1 MNGFDYLMAKGNQAF
16 PDRHNAKNF
25 NELCDAI
32 LSHRVQIFINETM
45 TDAERKAEK
54 RKLYWFSAATRPDA
68 DGEER
73 RRKPENIAPC
83 AFGMLDVDG
92 CSPGALA
99 YLLPVAAQYSAL
111 MYRTASCTDDE
122 PRIRLVCELTRAVGA
137 DDRKALG
144 EALETLLMQKAG
156 FTLASLKESR
166 ARWEKG
172 ADYAVFD
179 RTVYGAQSYCYCPH
193 EGALHERYEGE
204 AIDPDALPLPGNLQK
219 IARTTTSK
227 GNGKKTR
234 QNDAEAADSDDMSAA
249 PDEYVIDDLKSAL
262 WFPKMLEKAYS
273 NTAWIEQGYR
283 LASLKGTE
291 FEEQARQMFIDWSVT
306 AADAY
311 TDEELDD
318 VAAKEWNR
326 LEPDKTSYRAIFAD
340 AQALGWE
347 NPATK
352 RAEERQLPH
361 VETRSDGLYYV
372 TPKMNNQTGEIE
384 EPAVW
389 LCSPVKVIGRG
400 TDGSEEYVVMSWTCN
415 RRPVTEAIPLSET
428 GEREGWRRMKAGG
441 LEVTS
446 KASLR
451 AVLGDYLQRR
461 GDNTRWNVAKRTG
474 WQYGA
479 YVMPDGEVI
488 GTPSKPVIFCG
499 QSAAAQGYT
508 VKGTPESWRENV
520 ARLVA
525 GNPSM
530 VTAVAAAFAA
540 PLLSLVGADGF
551 GIHFYEHS
559 SAGKTTTASAAASV
573 WGAPDA
579 TKLTWYGTALG
590 MVNEA
595 VAHNDGFMSLDEIG
609 QNSRRRDV
617 AESAYALFNGVGKL
631 QGRRE
636 GGNRELMR
644 FTTLALSTG
653 ETDLESFIREDGGRV
668 NAGQLVR
675 LLNIPLT
682 RALRWHGLA
691 DGAAHVDALKTAYQ
705 HHHGATGRKWVDTLA
720 RSPKTAQEAVAAA
733 RARWKSLLTAQHGEQ
748 AGRVADRFA
757 ILEAALILSLPLTGW
772 DAGDC
777 RAAIEHSF
785 NAWIAQYGKGNRERV
800 QLVDAVENFLLVNE
814 SRFDLLAGDDDYT
827 GLITDKARR
836 AGWRVI
842 KGNPDGRDVYY
853 VLPGVFKDEVIPGK
867 EPTQAAKILHE
878 AGVLW
883 KKDRTRY
890 QALTPRIGGKQHRTY
905 ALMLVPV
912 EDDQEDDDRLYA
924 DLI

>member
-1 MNGFDYLMAKGNQAF
+1 MTGFDYLMAKGNPAF
-16 PDRHNAKNF
+16 PERHNAKDF

-32 LSHRVQIFINETM
+32 LTCRVQISINDTM
-45 TDAERKAEK
+45 TDTERKAEK

-68 DGEER
+68 TGEER

-83 AFGMLDVDG
+83 AFCMLDVDG
-92 CSPGALA
+92 CSQGALT
-99 YLLPVAAQYSAL
+99 YTLPVAARHSVL
-111 MYRTASCTDDE
+111 MYRTASYTDGE
-122 PRIRLVCELTRAVGA
+122 PRIRLVCELSRTVEAN
-137 DDRKALG
+137 DRKALG
-144 EALETLLMQKAG
+144 EALETMLMQAAG
-156 FTLASLKESR
+156 FTLVSVKESR
-166 ARWEKG
+166 ARWERG
-172 ADYAVFD
+172 GDYAVFD
-179 RTVYGAQSYCYCPH
+179 RSVYGAQSYCYCPH
-193 EGALHERYEGE
+193 EGALSERYSGS
-204 AIDPDALPLPGNLQK
+204 AIDPDALPDP
-219 IARTTTSK
+219 ARPRDAQTATSK
-227 GNGKKTR
+227 AKKTKAR
-234 QNDAEAADSDDMSAA
+234 QGDADAADFDDMSAA

-273 NTAWIEQGYR
+273 NSAWIDQGHR

-291 FEEQARQMFIDWSVT
+291 LEEQARQLWIDWSVA

-311 TDEELDD
+311 PDEELDE
-318 VAAKEWNR
+318 VAAKEWDR
-326 LEPDKTSYRAIFAD
+326 LKPDKTSYKAIFAN

-347 NPATK
+347 NPA
-352 RAEERQLPH
+352 AERTAARMLPH
-361 VETRSDGLYYV
+361 VETRDDGLYYV

-400 TDGSEEYVVMSWTCN
+400 TDGSEEFVILTWTCN
-415 RRPVTEAIPLSET
+415 RHAVTQAIPLSET

-441 LEVTS
+441 LNVTS

-451 AVLGDYLQRR
+451 AVLGDYLQRS
-461 GDNTRWNVAKRTG
+461 GKSTRWNVAKTTG
-474 WQYGA
+474 WQFGA
-479 YVMPDGEVI
+479 YIMPDGEVI

-508 VKGTPESWRENV
+508 VKGTPESWRDNV

-530 VTAVAAAFAA
+530 VTAIAAAFAA

-551 GIHFYEHS
+551 GIHFYEQS
-559 SAGKTTTASAAASV
+559 SAGKTTTANTAASV
-573 WGAPDA
+573 WGSPDR

-590 MVNEA
+590 MLNEA

-636 GGNRELMR
+636 GGNREIMR

-653 ETDLESFIREDGGRV
+653 ETNLESFIREDGGRV

-682 RALRWHGLA
+682 RASCYHNLPDGSAFVEALRNAW
-691 DGAAHVDALKTAYQ
+691 Q
-705 HHHGATGRKWVDTLA
+705 NHHGATGRKWVSWLA
-720 RSPKTAQEAVAAA
+720 DNPKAAQEAVATAKK
-733 RARWKSLLTAQHGEQ
+733 RWKAMLSGKHEEQ

-772 DAGDC
+772 EAGDC
-777 RAAIEHSF
+777 RGAIEHSF
-785 NAWIAQYGKGNRERV
+785 NEWITQYGKGNRERV
-800 QLVDAVENFLLVNE
+800 QLVEEVENFLLMNE
-814 SRFDLLAGDDDYT
+814 SRFDFLAGDDDYPDLT
-827 GLITDKARR
+827 TDTARR
-836 AGWRVI
+836 AGWRVTGG
-842 KGNPDGRDVYY
+842 KPDDGEVYY
-853 VLPGVFKDEVIPGK
+853 VLPGVFRDEVIPGRD
-867 EPTQAAKILHE
+867 PTQSAKILHE
-878 AGVLW
+878 AGVLL
-883 KKDRTRY
+883 KKDKKRF
-890 QALTPRIGGKQHRTY
+890 QSLTPRIRGIQFRAY
-905 ALMLVPV
+905 ALRLVPV
-912 EDDQEDDDRLYA
+912 DDDQDDDDRLYA
-924 DLI
+924 ELI

>member
-1 MNGFDYLMAKGNQAF
+1 MTGFDYLMAKGNPAF
-16 PDRHNAKNF
+16 PDRHSAKDF

-32 LSHRVQIFINETM
+32 LTHRAQISINETM

-68 DGEER
+68 TGEER
-73 RRKPENIAPC
+73 RRRPENIAPC

-92 CSPGALA
+92 CSPGALV
-99 YLLPVAAQYSAL
+99 YLLPVAARHSVL
-111 MYRTASCTDDE
+111 MYRTASCTDEE
-122 PRIRLVCELTRAVGA
+122 PRIRLVCELSRAVDANG
-137 DDRKALG
+137 RKALG
-144 EALETLLMQKAG
+144 EALEAMLMQAAG
-156 FTLASLKESR
+156 FELISLADSR
-166 ARWEKG
+166 ARWERG

-193 EGALHERYEGE
+193 EGALSERYSGS
-204 AIDPDALPLPGNLQK
+204 AIDPDALPAPVRPRDAQG
-219 IARTTTSK
+219 TTSK
-227 GNGKKTR
+227 AKKPKAR
-234 QNDAEAADSDDMSAA
+234 KRDAEAADFDDMSAA
-249 PDEYVIDDLKSAL
+249 PDEHVIDDLKSAL
-262 WFPKMLEKAYS
+262 WFPKMLEKAWI
-273 NTAWIEQGYR
+273 NTTWIEQGYR

-291 FEEQARQMFIDWSVT
+291 FEEEALRLWIDWSVT

-311 TDEELDD
+311 PDEELDE
-318 VAAKEWNR
+318 VAAKRWEG

-347 NPATK
+347 NPAVQ
-352 RAEERQLPH
+352 RATARMLPR
-361 VETRSDGLYYV
+361 VETRYDGLYYV
-372 TPKMNNQTGEIE
+372 TPRTNNQTGEIE
-384 EPAVW
+384 EPSVW

-400 TDGSEEYVVMSWTCN
+400 TDGSEEYVIMAWTCN
-415 RRPVTEAIPLSET
+415 RRAVTQAVPLSET

-441 LEVTS
+441 LNVTS

-451 AVLGDYLQRR
+451 AVLGDYLQRS
-461 GDNTRWNVAKRTG
+461 GEATRWNVAKTTG

-479 YVMPDGEVI
+479 YIMPDGEVI
-488 GTPSKPVIFCG
+488 GTPSEPVIFCG

-508 VKGTPESWRENV
+508 VKGTPESWRDNV

-551 GIHFYEHS
+551 GIHFYEQS
-559 SAGKTTTASAAASV
+559 SAGKTTTANTAASV
-573 WGAPDA
+573 WGSPDK

-590 MVNEA
+590 MLNEA

-609 QNSRRRDV
+609 QNSSRRDV

-636 GGNRELMR
+636 GGNREIMR

-682 RALRWHGLA
+682 RASSYHTLP
-691 DGAAHVDALKTAYQ
+691 DGKAHADALKSAWQ
-705 HHHGATGRKWVDTLA
+705 SHHGATGRKWVSLLA
-720 RSPKTAQEAVAAA
+720 DNPKAAQEAVEAAKK
-733 RARWKSLLTAQHGEQ
+733 RWKAMLSGKYEEQ

-772 DAGDC
+772 EAGDC
-777 RAAIEHSF
+777 RGAIEHSF
-785 NAWIAQYGKGNRERV
+785 NEWVARYGKGNRERV
-800 QLVDAVENFLLVNE
+800 QLVEDVENFLLVNG
-814 SRFDLLAGDDDYT
+814 SRFDVIAGEDDYH
-827 GLITDKARR
+827 GFRTDTPRR
-836 AGWRVI
+836 AGWLTV
-842 KGNPDGRDVYY
+842 KGGPDGRDVYY
-853 VLPGVFKDEVIPGK
+853 VLPVVFKNEVVAGRDH
-867 EPTQAAKILHE
+867 TQAARILHE

-883 KKDRTRY
+883 KKDKKTYPAR
-890 QALTPRIGGKQHRTY
+890 TPRSCGTQCRAY
-905 ALMLVPV
+905 ALMLAPV
-912 EDDQEDDDRLYA
+912 NDDHDDDDQLYQE
-924 DLI
+924 LI

>member
-1 MNGFDYLMAKGNQAF
+1 MTGFDYLMVKGNPAF
-16 PDRHNAKNF
+16 PERHNAKDF

-32 LSHRVQIFINETM
+32 LTHRVQISINETM
-45 TDAERKAEK
+45 TDTQRKEEK

-68 DGEER
+68 TGEER
-73 RRKPENIAPC
+73 RRRPENIAPC
-83 AFGMLDVDG
+83 AFGMLDVDA
-92 CSPGALA
+92 CTPGALT
-99 YLLPVAAQYSAL
+99 YTLPVVAKYSAL
-111 MYRTASCTDDE
+111 MYRTASHTDDE
-122 PRIRLVCELTRAVGA
+122 PRIRLVCELSRAVSA
-137 DDRKALG
+137 DARKALG
-144 EALETLLMQKAG
+144 ESLETLLMQAAG
-156 FTLASLKESR
+156 FTLASVKESR

-179 RTVYGAQSYCYCPH
+179 RSVYGAQSYCYCPH
-193 EGALHERYEGE
+193 EGALSERYNGS
-204 AIDPDALPLPGNLQK
+204 AIDPDALPAPARPRDAQK
-219 IARTTTSK
+219 TTSK
-227 GNGKKTR
+227 AKKTKAR
-234 QNDAEAADSDDMSAA
+234 QNAADAADFDDMSAA

-262 WFPKMLEKAYS
+262 WFPEMLEKAS
-273 NTAWIEQGYR
+273 DNAAWIDQGYR

-291 FEEQARQMFIDWSVT
+291 FEEEARQLWIDWSVT
-306 AADAY
+306 AAAAY
-311 TDEELDD
+311 PDEELDE
-318 VAAKEWNR
+318 VAAKEWDR
-326 LEPDKTSYRAIFAD
+326 LRPDKTSYKALFAD

-347 NPATK
+347 NPAVQ
-352 RAEERQLPH
+352 RATARMLPH
-361 VETRSDGLYYV
+361 VETRDDGLYYV

-384 EPAVW
+384 GPAVW

-441 LEVTS
+441 LNVTS

-451 AVLGDYLQRR
+451 AVLGDYIQRF
-461 GDNTRWNVAKRTG
+461 GKTTRWNVAKTTG

-479 YVMPDGEVI
+479 YIMPDGEVI

-508 VKGTPESWRENV
+508 VKGTPESWRASV

-530 VTAVAAAFAA
+530 VTAIAAAFAA

-551 GIHFYEHS
+551 GIHFYEQS
-559 SAGKTTTASAAASV
+559 SAGKTTTANAAASI
-573 WGAPDA
+573 WGSPDR

-590 MVNEA
+590 MLNEA

-636 GGNRELMR
+636 GGNREMMR

-675 LLNIPLT
+675 LLSIPLT
-682 RALRWHGLA
+682 RASCYHTLPDGSAFVEALRNAW
-691 DGAAHVDALKTAYQ
+691 Q
-705 HHHGATGRKWVDTLA
+705 NHHGATGRKWVSWLA
-720 RSPKTAQEAVAAA
+720 ENPKAAQEAVAAA
-733 RARWKSLLTAQHGEQ
+733 KKRWKAMLSGKHEEQ

-772 DAGDC
+772 EAGDC
-777 RAAIEHSF
+777 RGAIEHSF
-785 NAWIAQYGKGNRERV
+785 NEWITQYGKGNRERV
-800 QLVDAVENFLLVNE
+800 QLVEEVENFLLVNE
-814 SRFDLLAGDDDYT
+814 SRFDLLAGGGDYPDLT
-827 GLITDKARR
+827 TDTARR
-836 AGWRVI
+836 AGWRVTGG
-842 KGNPDGRDVYY
+842 KPDEGDVYY
-853 VLPGVFKDEVIPGK
+853 VLPGVFRDEVIPGK
-867 EPTQAAKILHE
+867 EPVQAAKILHE

-883 KKDRTRY
+883 KKDKKSF
-890 QALTPRIGGKQHRTY
+890 QALTPRIRGKQFRTY

-912 EDDQEDDDRLYA
+912 SDDQEDDDRLYA